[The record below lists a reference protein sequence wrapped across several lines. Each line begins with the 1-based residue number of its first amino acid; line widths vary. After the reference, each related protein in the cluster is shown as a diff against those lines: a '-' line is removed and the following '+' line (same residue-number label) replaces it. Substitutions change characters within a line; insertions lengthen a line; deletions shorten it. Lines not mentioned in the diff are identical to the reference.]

1 MFVKSEKIFFMCC
14 ERKITSTEQNINTA
28 CTKVLLYKN
37 MKAVG
42 VVETAEESSF

>member
-1 MFVKSEKIFFMCC
+1 MCC
-14 ERKITSTEQNINTA
+14 ELKITSTEQNINTA

-42 VVETAEESSF
+42 VVETAQESSF